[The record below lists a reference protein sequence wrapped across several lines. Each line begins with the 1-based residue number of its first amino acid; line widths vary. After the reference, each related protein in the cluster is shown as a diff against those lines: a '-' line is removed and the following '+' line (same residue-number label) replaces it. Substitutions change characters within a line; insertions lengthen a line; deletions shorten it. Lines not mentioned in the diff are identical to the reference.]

1 MNSILITIKKEIRS
15 ILRDKKTLIT
25 LLIFPFFIPLMIF
38 LYAYMYDD
46 TSEEREYLIGI
57 DYDINSIERS
67 LLDEVNLDTKKFLS
81 LEEMEIAY
89 DDGEIFGYI
98 NYYKERNKE
107 YIKR

>member
-89 DDGEIFGYI
+89 DDGEIF
-98 NYYKERNKE
+98 
-107 YIKR
+107 